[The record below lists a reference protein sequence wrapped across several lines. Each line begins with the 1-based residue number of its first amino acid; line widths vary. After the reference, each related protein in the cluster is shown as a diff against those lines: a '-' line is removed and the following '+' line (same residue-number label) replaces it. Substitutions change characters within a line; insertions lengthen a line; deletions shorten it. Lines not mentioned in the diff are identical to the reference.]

1 MDQARLQRLVE
12 AFGDK
17 VDALLVPNPK
27 PAAPAAPGPL
37 VLDSVS
43 RDAIHRRV
51 RDLERMYR
59 LTWLINQEA
68 FHVPGI
74 ECLEDEELA
83 DLLKMMEQAREC
95 IVEGVPFDDAG
106 LVRSC
111 AMDC

>member
-1 MDQARLQRLVE
+1 LRQLVE
-12 AFGDK
+12 AFGEK
-17 VDALLVPNPK
+17 VDALLIPNPTPAP
-27 PAAPAAPGPL
+27 PAAEPGPL
-37 VLDSVS
+37 ALDSVS

-74 ECLEDEELA
+74 ECLEDDELSA
-83 DLLKMMEQAREC
+83 LLSTMERAREC